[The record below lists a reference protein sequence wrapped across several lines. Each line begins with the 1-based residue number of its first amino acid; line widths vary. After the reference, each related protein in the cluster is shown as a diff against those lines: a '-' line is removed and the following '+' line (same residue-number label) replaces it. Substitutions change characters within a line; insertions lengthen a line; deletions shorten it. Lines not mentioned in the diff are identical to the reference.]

1 MESNLPPLAALPPS
15 IWIDDREQSKR
26 KRMGERERRGVRE
39 GTGGGVREGWDDPD
53 VLNRWM

>member
-1 MESNLPPLAALPPS
+1 
-15 IWIDDREQSKR
+15 
-26 KRMGERERRGVRE
+26 MGERERRGVRE